1 MSVITVALFELV
13 VISLSRRSRPPGI
26 AQGLRYAQSI
36 GSCMDIRPGII
47 ALLLAIAAAVPAAAF
62 LLTGE
67 WLALGTF
74 LCIGVIGVFFWYLF
88 DGREPDRHASKH

>member
-1 MSVITVALFELV
+1 
-13 VISLSRRSRPPGI
+13 
-26 AQGLRYAQSI
+26 
-36 GSCMDIRPGII
+36 MDIRPGII